1 MDLHK
6 INFWKR
12 LEMFVENVKVNDAMS
27 EEEKE
32 MIIRIAQDE
41 QNSHKPVVVRGGDFE
56 NQFVQHVGKYF
67 TYPDLNKTPNTPTEP
82 LATEA
87 RDTVAEA
94 RVIIEECKKRT
105 NCGCVGECKLSY
117 EDARKSSD
125 GQP

>member
-1 MDLHK
+1 MKQKSFEQLLKEEIRVD
-6 INFWKR
+6 R
-12 LEMFVENVKVNDAMS
+12 LTPLQFSGILRAHAKYEIQS
-27 EEEKE
+27 EQLRKH
-32 MIIRIAQDE
+32 
-41 QNSHKPVVVRGGDFE
+41 SVVRGGDKEKQSIPRAVDYVEFMKE
-56 NQFVQHVGKYF
+56 QY
-67 TYPDLNKTPNTPTEP
+67 TPNTPTEP

-117 EDARKSSD
+117 EDARKSSE